1 MALRK
6 RHQLFGLQARKR
18 AVHESLHDEA
28 STLWLSGQRY
38 HFGLF
43 FSVRKR
49 GIVYFQPYIR
59 GMRDGEAVEF
69 WAQFQSPRKQL
80 GFIYG
85 GVKLGVF
92 SLSVL
97 VIFLVGSGG

>member
-1 MALRK
+1 
-6 RHQLFGLQARKR
+6 
-18 AVHESLHDEA
+18 
-28 STLWLSGQRY
+28 
-38 HFGLF
+38 
-43 FSVRKR
+43 
-49 GIVYFQPYIR
+49 
-59 GMRDGEAVEF
+59 MRDGEAVEL

-80 GFIYG
+80 DIIYG